1 MRGGQGHKSHL
12 RHTVLWHHLRNTPQ
26 LKSSLNIALEAGDLR
41 SRSAALVLGRRWV
54 SCRARGRK
62 VTGLGTGWALNQHK
76 NLAVELPKQCFLA
89 VLEHGDDHASVTAVF
104 GARSQGCLRALQP
117 AAAIHRQLLRAAP
130 QCRVLLWKAAV
141 PGQLPASCR
150 VCFVRHLAIESSE
163 ILVLAPPG
171 APGPFLCSRYLACS
185 PCSDVPLPH
194 TSMTG
199 MVSAHSFV
207 Y

>member
-12 RHTVLWHHLRNTPQ
+12 GHTVLWHHLRNTPQ
-26 LKSSLNIALEAGDLR
+26 LKSSVNIALEAGDLR

-76 NLAVELPKQCFLA
+76 NLAGQSGSPSSAF
-89 VLEHGDDHASVTAVF
+89 SVFWNMGMTMLL
-104 GARSQGCLRALQP
+104 SQPSLGPGPRAGLWICLRALQP

-171 APGPFLCSRYLACS
+171 APGPFLCSCYLACS
-185 PCSDVPLPH
+185 PCSDVPSLIHP
-194 TSMTG
+194 
-199 MVSAHSFV
+199 
-207 Y
+207 